1 MNARLQ
7 SFLHYQ
13 ALEQER
19 FRALNNASKRG
30 RTVVRSLEEID
41 RDVCSLTP
49 DIEPAIRNRI
59 SLLIRNGQP
68 AALVPLEEEAYCGGC
83 HRRLTAREA
92 QQVRLGDVIMCER
105 CNRLIYDGA
114 ETVSAA

>member
-13 ALEQER
+13 ALELER
-19 FRALNNASKRG
+19 FRVLHHAQRRG
-30 RTVVRSLEEID
+30 AVRARSLEEIE
-41 RDVCSLTP
+41 RDVGSLLTV
-49 DIEPAIRNRI
+49 IEPAIRNRI

-68 AALVPLEEEAYCGGC
+68 TALVPLEDECYCGGC

-92 QQVRLGDVIMCER
+92 QLVRLGDVVTCER
-105 CNRLIYDGA
+105 CNRLIYDGQEA
-114 ETVSAA
+114 VGAA